1 MANDVDEA
9 SAISER
15 GWRAWRQAT
24 ISKGCNSAPSN
35 IRLTPGRATSLVFA
49 SSWSDFAA
57 GVDGCSSEMDLV
69 AASYTGVSAYD
80 LSKFEWMTTC
90 Q

>member
-49 SSWSDFAA
+49 SS
-57 GVDGCSSEMDLV
+57 
-69 AASYTGVSAYD
+69 
-80 LSKFEWMTTC
+80 
-90 Q
+90 